1 MPLAFAEN
9 PVRLNS
15 MNGMRNRTTIQT
27 PVGQPYQPPRKTY
40 TTQNTKRPRMIIR
53 AGLTHDSKAA
63 DAINKQEYVGF
74 AYFDAPES
82 SVMESAFIKAYK
94 TTRPT

>member
-1 MPLAFAEN
+1 
-9 PVRLNS
+9 
-15 MNGMRNRTTIQT
+15 
-27 PVGQPYQPPRKTY
+27 
-40 TTQNTKRPRMIIR
+40 MIIR

-63 DAINKQEYVGF
+63 DAINKQEDVGF

-82 SVMESAFIKAYK
+82 SVMESAFIRAYK

>member
-1 MPLAFAEN
+1 
-9 PVRLNS
+9 
-15 MNGMRNRTTIQT
+15 
-27 PVGQPYQPPRKTY
+27 
-40 TTQNTKRPRMIIR
+40 MIIR
-53 AGLTHDSKAA
+53 AGLTHDSKAV
-63 DAINKQEYVGF
+63 DAINKHEDVGF